1 MSVYGIEV
9 RDGSGSITF
18 SSANAVGGCFVG
30 FAIGNGVGPTAFTF
44 PNFAGRSAIAVPL
57 FDPTIRPAT
66 VDYSLGYPR
75 VTTPDP
81 AAGGPADGHY
91 AVFVQ

>member
-1 MSVYGIEV
+1 MSDYGLEV
-9 RDGSGSITF
+9 RDAYGNVTF
-18 SSANAVGGCFVG
+18 SSINAVGGCFAG
-30 FAIGNGVGPTAFTF
+30 IAIGNGVSATAFTY
-44 PNFAGRSAIAVPL
+44 PDFAGRTAIAVPM

-81 AAGGPADGHY
+81 ALGGPPDSHY
-91 AVFVQ
+91 AVFIQ